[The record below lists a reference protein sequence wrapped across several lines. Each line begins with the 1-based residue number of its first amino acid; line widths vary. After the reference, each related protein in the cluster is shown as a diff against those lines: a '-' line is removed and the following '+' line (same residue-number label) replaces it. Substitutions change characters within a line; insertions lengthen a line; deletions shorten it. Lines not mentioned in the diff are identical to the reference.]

1 MTKVVLAPNALKE
14 SLSAAQAAAA
24 MAEGVRRVWP
34 DAETVPLPIADGG
47 DGLAEVAREAMGGR
61 MERVAVPGPLGETV
75 EAAYCLVPDRR
86 LAVVEMAAA
95 SGLALVPPSQRN
107 PLRTSSQGT
116 GALIAAALDRGIEH
130 LVVGIGGSAT
140 NEGGIGMAA
149 ALGVRFLDAA
159 GQPLE
164 PVGASLSAIESVD
177 VSGLDP
183 RLQDLRI
190 EVVCDVDNPLLG
202 PNGAS
207 AVYGPQKGADPEMVA
222 TLDAGLAH
230 LADVAARDLGVDV
243 RDEPG
248 AGAAGGL
255 GMGLRVFLGATLKPG
270 AELVLDLVG
279 FDAALDGAALVLT
292 AEGRVDASTAY
303 AKAPAAAARRARA
316 RGIPCLCLA
325 GSRADD
331 LSAVHAAGL
340 EAVFPIVPGP
350 MTLEAAM
357 AEAGRLM
364 TDTVEQMVRVL
375 AVGAR
380 IRTEPGARS

>member
-1 MTKVVLAPNALKE
+1 MKVILAPNALKE

-24 MAEGVRRVWP
+24 MAEGVRRAMP
-34 DAETVPLPIADGG
+34 TAETVALPIADGG

-61 MERVAVPGPLGETV
+61 LETVTVPGPLGDPV
-75 EAAYCLVPDRR
+75 QAAYCLVPDRR

-95 SGLALVPPSQRN
+95 SGLALVPPDRRD
-107 PLRTSSQGT
+107 PMRTSTRGT
-116 GALIAAALDRGIEH
+116 GALIAAALDHDIAH

-140 NEGGIGMAA
+140 NEGGIGMAS

-159 GQPLE
+159 GHPVA
-164 PVGASLSAIESVD
+164 PVGASLSSIHAVD
-177 VSGLDP
+177 VSELDP
-183 RLQDLRI
+183 RLRDLRI

-202 PNGAS
+202 PTGAS
-207 AVYGPQKGADPEMVA
+207 AIYGPQKGADAATVK

-230 LADVAARDLGVDV
+230 LADVVARDLGVDV

-255 GMGLRVFLGATLKPG
+255 GAGLRCFLGATLKPG

-279 FDAALDGAALVLT
+279 FDAALEGAGLVLT
-292 AEGRVDASTAY
+292 AEGRVDGSTAH

-325 GSRADD
+325 GSRAED
-331 LSAVHAAGL
+331 LSAVHAAGID
-340 EAVFPIVPGP
+340 AVFPIVAGP
-350 MTLEAAM
+350 TTLDDAM
-357 AEAGRLM
+357 AQAGPLM
-364 TDTVEQMVRVL
+364 ANTVDQLLRAL
-375 AVGAR
+375 AIAPRAG
-380 IRTEPGARS
+380 IG